1 MENFIK
7 DWQVLKRYSCRL
19 HSLGLSHGNIE
30 VVGLFRE
37 GIVSFNETHRMRLS
51 EYIQKAKEIMI

>member
-1 MENFIK
+1 LENFIK

-37 GIVSFNETHRMRLS
+37 GIVSFKETHRMRLS
-51 EYIQKAKEIMI
+51 GYILKAMEMII